1 MMLKYSFI
9 VTTCGP
15 AIETGVLKP
24 ADVVRATQHA
34 SSMQETLKR
43 IYHRSCD
50 MAVNN
55 SNDLLLAIDNDEKTS
70 LDSTVTAAADEHR
83 NDLKKFQHG
92 EVNVDVP
99 YQSNLKLLESLKR
112 AEPNEKSRVR
122 QAGEQSSRAW
132 EIAKYLGMIVLAGG
146 IIIGFA
152 ILKR

>member
-1 MMLKYSFI
+1 MILKYSFI
-9 VTTCGP
+9 VTTCAP
-15 AIETGVLKP
+15 AIKTGILTSD
-24 ADVVRATQHA
+24 DVVRATQHA
-34 SSMQETLKR
+34 LSMQETLKR
-43 IYHRSCD
+43 IYYRSCD

-70 LDSTVTAAADEHR
+70 LDSTVTTAADEHR

-92 EVNVDVP
+92 EVNVNVP
-99 YQSNLKLLESLKR
+99 YQSHSKLLESLKR

-132 EIAKYLGMIVLAGG
+132 EIAKSLGMIVLTVG